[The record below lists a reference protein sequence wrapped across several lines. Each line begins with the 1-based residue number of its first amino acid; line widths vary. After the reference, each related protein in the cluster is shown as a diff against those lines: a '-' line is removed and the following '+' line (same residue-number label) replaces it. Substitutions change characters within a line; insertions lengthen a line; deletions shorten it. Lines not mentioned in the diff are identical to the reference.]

1 MFVGRKREL
10 EKLNK
15 MYHSSQ
21 FEFAVLYGRRRV
33 GEYSCAAGSSVI
45 IRFLPSYITGY
56 IV

>member
-1 MFVGRKREL
+1 MFVGRKREH

-33 GEYSCAAGSSVI
+33 GKTTLTRE
-45 IRFLPSYITGY
+45 RK
-56 IV
+56 